1 MDSIKKQ
8 RGTET
13 FPQKGVC
20 GGDRP
25 VIFNFPGSAFV
36 KITEGCSNHC
46 SFCAIPL
53 IRGELRSRKETEIL
67 REIKKL
73 VKDGVYEINLIGQ
86 DLAAYGT
93 DTKTSL
99 AQLLKKITE
108 IPGDFIV
115 RPLYIHPD
123 HFSDDI
129 IEAIKAGKGRLL
141 PYFDIPF
148 QSGDDGIILAMNRTG
163 SFKEYTALVKKIR
176 RQLPGAVL
184 RTTFLTGFPGE
195 SDEAAD
201 NTARFLEEI
210 QPDWSGCFPYS
221 REEDTPAYS
230 MKGRVPAK
238 TAKAR
243 AARLEELQTAIT
255 AEHLQRYVGKE
266 LEILVEELVTGGESQ
281 ENSENPEEE
290 GLAIG
295 RAWFQAPEVDGS
307 VVIRYDLDDAAT
319 IKDLKPGSVALV
331 KVLAST
337 GVDLDSRFI
346 KISRKKSE
354 KNERKFVF

>member
-1 MDSIKKQ
+1 
-8 RGTET
+8 
-13 FPQKGVC
+13 
-20 GGDRP
+20 
-25 VIFNFPGSAFV
+25 
-36 KITEGCSNHC
+36 
-46 SFCAIPL
+46 
-53 IRGELRSRKETEIL
+53 
-67 REIKKL
+67 
-73 VKDGVYEINLIGQ
+73 
-86 DLAAYGT
+86 
-93 DTKTSL
+93 
-99 AQLLKKITE
+99 
-108 IPGDFIV
+108 
-115 RPLYIHPD
+115 
-123 HFSDDI
+123 
-129 IEAIKAGKGRLL
+129 
-141 PYFDIPF
+141 
-148 QSGDDGIILAMNRTG
+148 MNRTG

-176 RQLPGAVL
+176 RELPGAVL

-201 NTARFLEEI
+201 NTARFLQEI

-266 LEILVEELVTGGESQ
+266 LEVLVEEIVTGGENP
-281 ENSENPEEE
+281 ENQEEE

-307 VVIRYDLDDAAT
+307 VVIRYDLDDPAAA
-319 IKDLKPGSVALV
+319 KDLKPGSVVTV

-337 GVDLDSRFI
+337 GVDLDSRMV
-346 KISRKKSE
+346 KISRKKKE
-354 KNERKFVF
+354 KNERKFIF